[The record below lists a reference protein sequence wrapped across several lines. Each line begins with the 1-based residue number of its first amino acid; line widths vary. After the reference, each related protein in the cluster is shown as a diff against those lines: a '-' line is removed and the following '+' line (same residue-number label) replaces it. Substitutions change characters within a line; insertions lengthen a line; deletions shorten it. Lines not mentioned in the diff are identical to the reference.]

1 MPRPGCVPP
10 SRLYLCRPS
19 LALTLAVPRCA
30 VDDLEGRPPP
40 VRLCH
45 RIPSFVFVDGSSDL
59 IDTFIPGFGDEVM
72 PFRQRCF
79 TQKDKNPIDP
89 LKKDCGFSWSKLDG
103 ISDYFQTEHVASLK
117 PKTLPDAFRQDQTPR
132 LIDMYG

>member
-1 MPRPGCVPP
+1 
-10 SRLYLCRPS
+10 
-19 LALTLAVPRCA
+19 
-30 VDDLEGRPPP
+30 
-40 VRLCH
+40 
-45 RIPSFVFVDGSSDL
+45 
-59 IDTFIPGFGDEVM
+59 M

-132 LIDMYG
+132 LIDMYGFIHGGNIPYDMPIGNQNGKWPEMADGGLNLAM